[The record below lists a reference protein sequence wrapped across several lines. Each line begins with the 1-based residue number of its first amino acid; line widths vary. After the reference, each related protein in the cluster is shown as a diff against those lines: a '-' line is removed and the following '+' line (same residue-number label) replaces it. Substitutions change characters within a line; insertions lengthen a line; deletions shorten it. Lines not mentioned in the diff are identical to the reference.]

1 MNNTNEQFVEPSDT
15 EKVFEKMLG
24 TKVILTDSYQALVND
39 LQSQNQQL
47 TEKLISVMEENAK
60 LREQLNQRET
70 QLYSPTSYKDVRPED
85 RVHNLELPVL
95 PARGAYLSDHHNH
108 LSNSVVVQPV
118 PATYRDANGQMKYIP
133 DLYANQR
140 EEESNTKKLRNALLN
155 YASPL

>member
-1 MNNTNEQFVEPSDT
+1 MNNSNEQFVASPTFYDLENII
-15 EKVFEKMLG
+15 E
-24 TKVILTDSYQALVND
+24 TKVGLTDSYQALVAD
-39 LQSQNQQL
+39 LQAQNQQL
-47 TEKLISVMEENAK
+47 TEKLIAAMEENAK